1 MRFLLFVEDNGLRGA
16 IADYVK
22 RLLDKRLSQ
31 PVRVTPIG
39 HNGKSDYLGTIR
51 RKVKLHLCADS
62 GSDVIAAIGLLDL
75 WTFEESIRQ
84 LRNLSGVEE
93 RWQAAKEHI
102 EKLVQQPKFRQ
113 HFAVQEVEAWLIASP
128 QIFPPDARRDI
139 DNHAAKPEAIGGNES
154 PARLLARVYQ
164 KRLNRDYRKV
174 IDGASLFSDADPQHA
189 YEACPHFKRML
200 DDMEQ
205 LAKERGL

>member
-1 MRFLLFVEDNGLRGA
+1 MRFLLFVEDNGLREA
-16 IADYVK
+16 IANYVK

-51 RKVKLHLCADS
+51 RKVELHLCADS

-75 WTFEESIRQ
+75 WTLEESIRQ
-84 LRNLSGVEE
+84 LRNLSELKKRCGEAKRHVEGIVGH
-93 RWQAAKEHI
+93 A
-102 EKLVQQPKFRQ
+102 KFRQ

-128 QIFPPDARRDI
+128 QIFPPKARRDVEK
-139 DNHAAKPEAIGGNES
+139 HAEPEAIGGNES

-164 KRLNRDYRKV
+164 KRLDRDYRKV